1 MMDVR
6 VAKCVLLTK
15 VLAADG
21 IITENE
27 RVLLD
32 REMEAEGLT
41 PEERRSVMD
50 LEGWADAEAALA
62 GRPEDERRALVGALV
77 EAASADGRLSPLE
90 AAMLKQIT
98 AALGL

>member
-1 MMDVR
+1 MDAR

-21 IITENE
+21 MITENE
-27 RVLLD
+27 RMLLD
-32 REMEAEGLT
+32 KTMARAGLDDAERKTVADLDGWSEAEATLAKL
-41 PEERRSVMD
+41 PEAERREV
-50 LEGWADAEAALA
+50 LGQ
-62 GRPEDERRALVGALV
+62 LV

-90 AAMLKQIT
+90 ASALKQIT